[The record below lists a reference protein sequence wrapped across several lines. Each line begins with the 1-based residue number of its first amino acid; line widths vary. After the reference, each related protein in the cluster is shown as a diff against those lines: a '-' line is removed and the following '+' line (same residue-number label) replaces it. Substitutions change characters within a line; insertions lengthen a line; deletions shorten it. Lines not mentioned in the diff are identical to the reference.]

1 MGHSKVSNMLLQE
14 YQISWPFEFEQ
25 LKNKILTPIKHLPV
39 QLEHVGSTSVPGLA
53 AKPIIDMDLVYQGQ
67 VFDQI
72 KQALESLGYYHAGDQ
87 GIKDREV
94 FKRALKPHPDAILD
108 QISHHLYVCPFE
120 SIEWRRHVFFRNYLR
135 TNPSMAEDYQTLK
148 IAIAEAA
155 SQDRKQYALLKET
168 RAIAF
173 FDSIFINADLDSPLK

>member
-1 MGHSKVSNMLLQE
+1 MDHSKVSNMLRQE
-14 YQISWPFEFEQ
+14 YQTSWPFEFEQ

-53 AKPIIDMDLVYQGQ
+53 AKPIIDMDLVFQGQ
-67 VFDQI
+67 GAEA
-72 KQALESLGYYHAGDQ
+72 AL
-87 GIKDREV
+87 
-94 FKRALKPHPDAILD
+94 
-108 QISHHLYVCPFE
+108 
-120 SIEWRRHVFFRNYLR
+120 

-168 RAIAF
+168 KAIAF
-173 FDSIFINADLDSPLK
+173 FDSIFLNADLDTPLK